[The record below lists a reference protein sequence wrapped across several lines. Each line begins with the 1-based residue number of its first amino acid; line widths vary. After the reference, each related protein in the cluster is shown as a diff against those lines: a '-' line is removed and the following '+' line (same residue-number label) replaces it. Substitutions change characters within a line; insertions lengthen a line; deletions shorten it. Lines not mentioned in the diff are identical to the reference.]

1 MKIINY
7 LIRIIIISQGINN
20 CIINYK
26 DIIFGIRTFS
36 LLEYIFLNRQ
46 ITKKRE
52 KNYINL
58 NLNCNSVTN
67 KFKKQKKKN
76 NRINKKLFPANYWLF
91 VSY

>member
-1 MKIINY
+1 MKK
-7 LIRIIIISQGINN
+7 Q
-20 CIINYK
+20 
-26 DIIFGIRTFS
+26 
-36 LLEYIFLNRQ
+36 
-46 ITKKRE
+46 E

-91 VSY
+91 ISY